1 MGSVPISS
9 FFAGAATVLAFAP
22 FGLQPVALLT
32 FAWLIHLWMHA
43 PPRGCAWF
51 GFWFGL
57 GLYGAGVSQAHRPQT
72 GDGARRQRVAITV
85 GADRGRIRRPKQ
97 GRHERHERQ
106 QRQAMAETH
115 EKASW
120 YRLFRGTPLGTSGA
134 APASMLP
141 LLQ

>member
-1 MGSVPISS
+1 MLNVVRRKMGSVPISS

-57 GLYGAGVSQAHRPQT
+57 GLYGAGVSWVYVSLHDFGGMPAPVAAFATAAFCAFLALFPAAAGWLQALSDLLSLLAR
-72 GDGARRQRVAITV
+72 GAS
-85 GADRGRIRRPKQ
+85 P
-97 GRHERHERQ
+97 
-106 QRQAMAETH
+106 
-115 EKASW
+115 
-120 YRLFRGTPLGTSGA
+120 YR
-134 APASMLP
+134 
-141 LLQ
+141 